1 MAFILNG
8 TELLSFAEYQDVVD
22 TSQRLFDTNEGLTEE
37 VVENH
42 LIRATERILTQL
54 RATDWW
60 RSYYVNRNSSTS
72 FRSVADIPALTATN
86 IKARQND
93 FTELCV
99 ATALGHYILPNVAD
113 FGTEDNAERQQMSYY
128 VQRAAS
134 LFDELVTAGDWYD
147 FDADGVIASTEKD
160 PGIINL
166 KRVR

>member
-1 MAFILNG
+1 MAFIRNG
-8 TELLSFAEYQDVVD
+8 DTILSFAEYQDVVD
-22 TSQRLFDTNEGLTEE
+22 ASQRLFDMNEGLTEE

-42 LIRATERILTQL
+42 LIRATERIMTQL
-54 RATDWW
+54 RSTAWW
-60 RSYYVNRNSSTS
+60 RSYYVNRSNSSI
-72 FRSVADIPALTATN
+72 RSVADIPALDANN
-86 IKARQND
+86 IQARQND

-99 ATALGHYILPNVAD
+99 ATALGYYVLPNIAD
-113 FGTEDNAERQQMSYY
+113 FGTEDNAERQQMAYY

-147 FDADGVIASTEKD
+147 FDADGTIASTEKD